1 MPHIE
6 MKIIKHVCFGV
17 HPQSFACLLC
27 FFPAIWPFCYASYY
41 LTQVLYFPHLGGSLV
56 SQELLLLSVIWQTE
70 GLLLKLDAFHECATS
85 LISIS
90 PEKYLFFIAFFNY
103 FPELR
108 FMVSW
113 CDYLRDA
120 VRVSTLLLQTPQ
132 SHHPKGHEEKD
143 YDR

>member
-1 MPHIE
+1 MWVVHCS
-6 MKIIKHVCFGV
+6 HRNFYVCQCHLADGV
-17 HPQSFACLLC
+17 A
-27 FFPAIWPFCYASYY
+27 
-41 LTQVLYFPHLGGSLV
+41 
-56 SQELLLLSVIWQTE
+56 
-70 GLLLKLDAFHECATS
+70 LLLKLDAFHECATS

-90 PEKYLFFIAFFNY
+90 PENYLFFISIFNP